1 MKIAVGG
8 IGEIGESFCKLLCKK
23 RYSVTG
29 FDINRELLNEK
40 EDIYEVNFEAGNIS
54 DVQFLSKA
62 KINTFEY
69 YIAATNNYATNL
81 CSTSMAKAMGCRFVV
96 ARVNSNEHFN
106 KETFNLQKHFN
117 IDLTFDPNRLCAFEI
132 AKIIRGPER
141 TSIENFTRNSIEARQ
156 FFVKKH
162 SKLTNNPLH
171 QLKICS
177 NVRIINISRNNKHEI
192 PNGNSIIL
200 PGDIITV
207 VGTNKDI
214 ELIKKECS
222 DLFRYDNTCQI
233 TVCGQ
238 IEILAGLVK
247 FLSSP
252 KYKIT
257 FVEKD
262 ISICEKVSQQ
272 FYNVTVING
281 DCTSITFLKEE
292 QICCCDYFVSAFN
305 NDEQNIMCG
314 IQAKHLG
321 TGNSI
326 TLLNSKNYDSLM
338 QSSHKNFGID
348 HIISKTAA
356 SVAEISTFV
365 SEKAFNEILHL
376 GDINISLVEFR
387 IDKQCCAIGKK
398 IKDLG
403 LPPNCILVS
412 LIHNF
417 IAQIPSGNDEIY
429 QGDRIICATT
439 QDSLKPLINI
449 LT

>member
-8 IGEIGESFCKLLCKK
+8 IGEIGESFCESLCKK

-40 EDIYEVNFEAGNIS
+40 EDIHEVNFEVGNIS

-106 KETFNLQKHFN
+106 KGTFNLQKHFN

-171 QLKICS
+171 KLKICS

-214 ELIKKECS
+214 ELIKKACY
-222 DLFRYDNTCQI
+222 DLFRYNSTCQI
-233 TVCGQ
+233 TFCGQ

-247 FLSSP
+247 FLSAP

-257 FVEKD
+257 FVEND

-272 FYNVTVING
+272 FSNVTVING

-305 NDEQNIMCG
+305 NDEQNIMCS

-326 TLLNSKNYDSLM
+326 TLLNSKNYDSLIC
-338 QSSHKNFGID
+338 SH
-348 HIISKTAA
+348 HIK
-356 SVAEISTFV
+356 
-365 SEKAFNEILHL
+365 IL
-376 GDINISLVEFR
+376 
-387 IDKQCCAIGKK
+387 A
-398 IKDLG
+398 
-403 LPPNCILVS
+403 
-412 LIHNF
+412 
-417 IAQIPSGNDEIY
+417 
-429 QGDRIICATT
+429 
-439 QDSLKPLINI
+439 
-449 LT
+449 